1 MGKLGMKLSQQ
12 GSSSS
17 DEASWPPELSE
28 PVPARMER
36 VRQSGGREPVAV
48 GMLGGLSWGGRVEAS
63 LVPSLL
69 WQHRGTWKGAARWQ
83 VGEGEV

>member
-1 MGKLGMKLSQQ
+1 MGKLGRKFSQQ

-17 DEASWPPELSE
+17 DEASWP
-28 PVPARMER
+28 
-36 VRQSGGREPVAV
+36 
-48 GMLGGLSWGGRVEAS
+48 LGGLSRGGHVEAS